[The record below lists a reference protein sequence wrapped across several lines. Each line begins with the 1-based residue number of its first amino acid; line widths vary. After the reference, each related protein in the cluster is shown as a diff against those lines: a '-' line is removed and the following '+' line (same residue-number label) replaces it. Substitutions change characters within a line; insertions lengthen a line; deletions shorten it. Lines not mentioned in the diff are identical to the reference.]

1 MLLQCRSN
9 YKSAC
14 GLGRREEEE
23 EEEEEEV
30 AM

>member
-23 EEEEEEV
+23 EEEEEV